1 MKKSKDSIMFIAQGA
16 FRGMIHE
23 VYLMLSNKSEE
34 KQSKIGHLASVI
46 LLIRLVGRAHQSP
59 LRLFEGCGELTS
71 VCSRF
76 TNHMPLLSLQL
87 LRSHTESEMTF
98 RRNLGPPDGSRGHQ
112 DVKNCRTLRE
122 HQHLLACCSC

>member
-34 KQSKIGHLASVI
+34 KQSKLFRLASVI

-59 LRLFEGCGELTS
+59 LRLFEGGGELTS
-71 VCSRF
+71 VRPRF
-76 TNHMPLLSLQL
+76 THHMPFVEFAAPK
-87 LRSHTESEMTF
+87 ES
-98 RRNLGPPDGSRGHQ
+98 RR
-112 DVKNCRTLRE
+112 V
-122 HQHLLACCSC
+122 